1 MKVFLINLDRDQ
13 ERLRAADA
21 QLKALGVDYERIP
34 AVYGKGL
41 SQEEKR
47 RGVNRFRWWCAVGRP
62 MTDGEL
68 GCALSHQK
76 VYHRMVEDGLPMA
89 CVLEDDV
96 VLDVRFKAVLDALER
111 RLDVAKPQ
119 VALLSN
125 HSSPDGQ
132 LGDGYNGFQSPPEVT
147 ELSLEPVDADMFTE
161 GYVVT
166 QAGAAA
172 LLRANEPVITCCDW
186 WGRWRR
192 LGLIELYHA
201 FPSVCR
207 QDKAGYASHTKVGM
221 VRAVKELPWWRWLIH
236 KFKRLMGK
244 CLDWLM
250 MVLWGC

>member
-21 QLKALGVDYERIP
+21 QLKALGVAYERMP
-34 AVYGKGL
+34 AVNGKEL
-41 SQEEKR
+41 SREEKR
-47 RGVNRFRWWCAVGRP
+47 SKVNRFRWWCAVGRP

-68 GCALSHQK
+68 GCALSHAA

-96 VLDVRFKAVLDALER
+96 VLDMRFKAVLAVLEK
-111 RLDVAKPQ
+111 RLEAAKPQ

-186 WGRWRR
+186 WGRRRR

-201 FPSVCR
+201 FPTVCR
-207 QDKAGYASHTKVGM
+207 QDKVSFETSTQPEGCFD
-221 VRAVKELPWWRWLIH
+221 VRKLSRPLLVLY
-236 KFKRLMGK
+236 KFSRVLGK
-244 CLDWLM
+244 TMDWL
-250 MVLWGC
+250 LICITGR

>member
-21 QLKALGVDYERIP
+21 QLKALGVAYERMP
-34 AVYGKGL
+34 AVNGKEL
-41 SQEEKR
+41 SREEKR
-47 RGVNRFRWWCAVGRP
+47 SKVNRFRWWCAVGRP

-201 FPSVCR
+201 FPTVCR
-207 QDKAGYASHTKVGM
+207 QNKAGYASHTTVGM
-221 VRAVKELPWWRWLIH
+221 MQPVKDLPFLWRMIC
-236 KFKRLMGK
+236 KFKRLIGK
-244 CLDWLM
+244 SLDRLM
-250 MVLWGC
+250 MVVAGY